1 MKAPTKL
8 DGVEPIIMTKQKKL
22 EGIAASASSTSGTQW
37 LSVADYSGYSP
48 IGVAG
53 FGLSNQGYFTVVS
66 FSTDTTGKR
75 VGINLRNVSTSQR
88 TTDCNFLVI
97 LMRDELLG

>member
-1 MKAPTKL
+1 MKAPTML
-8 DGVEPIIMTKQKKL
+8 PGTEPIIKTSQKKL
-22 EGIAASASSTSGTQW
+22 EGITASASNTSGTQW

-48 IGVAG
+48 IGIAG
-53 FGLSNQGYFTVVS
+53 FGLSNQAYFTAVS

-75 VGINLRNVSTSQR
+75 VGINLRNVSSSQR